1 MAWRSVRTVTS
12 AARLDAVNDLLEAC
26 GALSVAWSADGEAA
40 VLEPAP
46 GETPLWPRVC
56 VDALFD
62 LAADTAALRSA
73 LEGRFAAWGEPA
85 PCIATRVVDDAD
97 WSSTWRAFAAPIAFG
112 DRLTVVP
119 RDWREPVSGA
129 VLRLDPGLAFG
140 TGAHATTA
148 LCLEW
153 LARRDLA
160 GRSIVDYGC
169 GSGILAI
176 AAVLLGAERAIAVD
190 HDPQARRAARE
201 NAEFNGIDA
210 ARLRVLE
217 PESCESAPHDVVVAN
232 ILADA
237 LVALAPRFAA
247 LVRRGGALVLSGL
260 REDQVER
267 VVAAQPMFSFPSAW
281 RARGESARAV
291 RDGWVAIAGTKR

>member
-12 AARLDAVNDLLEAC
+12 AARLDAVNEALESL
-26 GALSVAWSADGEAA
+26 GALSVTWSADGDAV

-46 GETPLWPRVC
+46 GETPLWSHVC

-62 LAADTAALRSA
+62 LDVDATALSAAL
-73 LEGRFAAWGEPA
+73 AARLTESGAEPPA
-85 PCIATRVVDDAD
+85 IATRVVEDAD
-97 WSSTWRAFAAPIAFG
+97 WSNTWRTFAGPLAFA

-119 RDWREPVSGA
+119 RDWTGPVGGA
-129 VLRLDPGLAFG
+129 VLKLDPGLAFG
-140 TGAHATTA
+140 TGAHPTTA

-160 GRSIVDYGC
+160 SRTVVDYGC

-176 AAVLLGAERAIAVD
+176 AACLLGARRAIAVD

-201 NAEFNGIDA
+201 NAAFNTIDA
-210 ARLRVLE
+210 ERLRVL
-217 PESCESAPHDVVVAN
+217 APDETGDGLYDLVVAN

-237 LVALAPRFAA
+237 LVALAPRFERM
-247 LVRRGGALVLSGL
+247 VERGGALLLSGL
-260 REDQVER
+260 REEQVDR
-267 VVAAQPMFSFPSAW
+267 VLRAQPEFVFAAP
-281 RARGESARAV
+281 AV
-291 RDGWVAIAGTKR
+291 RDGWVAIAGTRR